1 MKLKIKKG
9 DTVKVITGEYKG
21 TQGKVLEVLPKENK
35 ALVEGCNMVSKS
47 TKPSAAAPNGGI
59 IKKEDMLRKYK
70 EEIHLQ
76 LQCSL
81 NY

>member
-21 TQGKVLEVLPKENK
+21 TQGKVLEVYPKDNK

-47 TKPSAAAPNGGI
+47 TKPS
-59 IKKEDMLRKYK
+59 
-70 EEIHLQ
+70 
-76 LQCSL
+76 
-81 NY
+81 